1 MKPFNEE
8 NPQLN
13 NEFKPGDY
21 GFHGDVV
28 LFCESELPIDFD
40 KMPKVKDSSLAYGEA
55 TGHIHQ
61 LFGEP
66 ENFDLREC
74 PKTKVK
80 HLKVVKPIMLKHQE
94 HRPIEI
100 NPGVYRIGI
109 QKEYDPIEKKIR
121 EVAD

>member
-13 NEFKPGDY
+13 NNMAEGDY
-21 GFHGDVV
+21 AFHGDVV
-28 LFCESELPIDFD
+28 LYCESKLPDDFES
-40 KMPKVKDSSLAYGEA
+40 MPKVEDSALAYGEA
-55 TGHIHQ
+55 TGHIHK
-61 LFGEP
+61 LVSGD
-66 ENFDLREC
+66 FDLREC

-80 HLKVVKPIMLKHQE
+80 HLKVVKPTMLKHQE

-109 QKEYDPIEKKIR
+109 QREYDPISKKIR